1 MKIRGIEVD
10 FNFLDADDAERF
22 EKEAERVKQECEIKG
37 KKEMTYSQTIREECK
52 VIDNF
57 FDNVFGKG
65 ISFKMFQGKNNL
77 EDHINAFEDIVKEKM
92 EQQKGLQNT
101 FDRYQPNREQR
112 RYNQYHKGNR
122 K

>member
-22 EKEAERVKQECEIKG
+22 EKEAEKVVKECEIKE
-37 KKEMTYSQTIREECK
+37 KQQMSYCQTIREECM
-52 VIDNF
+52 VIDNLF
-57 FDNVFGKG
+57 TNVFGIG
-65 ISFKMFQGKNNL
+65 ISKKMLNGKYNL
-77 EDHINAFEDIVKEKM
+77 EDHLKAFEDIVKEKL

-112 RYNQYHKGNR
+112 RFNQYHKGNR
-122 K
+122 R

>member
-22 EKEAERVKQECEIKG
+22 EKEAEKVVKECET
-37 KKEMTYSQTIREECK
+37 KEKQQMSYSQTIREECM

-57 FDNVFGKG
+57 FDNVFGTG
-65 ISFKMFQGKNNL
+65 ISKKMFNGKYNL
-77 EDHINAFEDIVKEKM
+77 EEHLKAFEDIVKEKL
-92 EQQKGLQNT
+92 EQQKGLQNI

-112 RYNQYHKGNR
+112 RFNQYHKGNR
-122 K
+122 R

>member
-22 EKEAERVKQECEIKG
+22 EKEAEKVVKECET
-37 KKEMTYSQTIREECK
+37 KEKQQMSYSQTIREECM

-57 FDNVFGKG
+57 FDNVFGTG
-65 ISFKMFQGKNNL
+65 ISKKMFNGKYNL
-77 EDHINAFEDIVKEKM
+77 EEHLKAFEDIVKEKL
-92 EQQKGLQNT
+92 EQQKGLQST

-122 K
+122 R